1 MLSAVACGSSL
12 HQPCRLPLSS
22 RRCAKGLPALRAQ
35 EQTAG
40 DAALEQD
47 PVRKYGL
54 LAFWASFIL
63 YATFLAPNVNP
74 EASTA
79 LLPELFKLPGENTV
93 NPVFL
98 AIFGMLGVWPAVMA
112 ALVIPLQPKAQSLKA
127 WPFVTASFGLGAFG
141 LTPYLALTSY
151 DQSAEVDSDSA
162 VASFV
167 GSRAFGIFQL
177 LSTVLAYMYA
187 GGFFQPNDI
196 NGGSD
201 FPVDVIFAYFL
212 KLFWADFNS
221 IKLVNIPSCDFV
233 ALWMLSSKPLYEDM
247 KRRGW
252 MKGSAS
258 DWGLYLSF
266 MLTPLVGACT
276 WLAVRPEITQSNLGS
291 PAAEEMAD
299 V

>member
-1 MLSAVACGSSL
+1 ML
-12 HQPCRLPLSS
+12 
-22 RRCAKGLPALRAQ
+22 ALRAQ
-35 EQTAG
+35 EQPQA
-40 DAALEQD
+40 DSALEQD
-47 PVRKYGL
+47 PVRKFGL
-54 LAFWASFIL
+54 LAFWASFIT

-167 GSRAFGIFQL
+167 GSRGFGKHAQKIPENSL
-177 LSTVLAYMYA
+177 KKSPVILKRDLTRDASLRHLSAC
-187 GGFFQPNDI
+187 
-196 NGGSD
+196 
-201 FPVDVIFAYFL
+201 VDDSGVHVCRRFL
-212 KLFWADFNS
+212 CAQ
-221 IKLVNIPSCDFV
+221 
-233 ALWMLSSKPLYEDM
+233 
-247 KRRGW
+247 
-252 MKGSAS
+252 
-258 DWGLYLSF
+258 
-266 MLTPLVGACT
+266 
-276 WLAVRPEITQSNLGS
+276 RPQWRF
-291 PAAEEMAD
+291 
-299 V
+299 